1 MMKEQTIVM
10 KGKDGKQTKR
20 YYYEHGNMRYLFRD
34 DVLILKGDS
43 LIPFD
48 VIAKKDDRLLVHD
61 WSHDPA
67 KVTWQSYCLVML
79 IDNTWEWSLLPDAE
93 TVRLRALLLLQQ

>member
-1 MMKEQTIVM
+1 MMREQTIVM

-43 LIPFD
+43 LISID
-48 VIAKKDDRLLVHD
+48 VAAKKDDRLLICD

-67 KVTWQSYCLVML
+67 KVTWQSYRMVMF
-79 IDNTWEWSLLPDAE
+79 IDDTWGWSPLPDKE
-93 TVRLRALLLLQQ
+93 TTHLRALLLLQQ